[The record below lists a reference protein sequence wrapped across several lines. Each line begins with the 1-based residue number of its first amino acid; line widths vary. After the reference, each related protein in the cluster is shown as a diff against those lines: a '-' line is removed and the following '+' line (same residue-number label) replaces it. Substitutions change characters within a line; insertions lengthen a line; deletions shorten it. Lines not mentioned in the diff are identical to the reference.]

1 MHGAG
6 ERGGAWKHRY
16 VEDAKSSSAHFWRGD
31 MVRYRNATPGG
42 SGWEQPLIACPSR
55 GMHQRKFLMPLLR
68 TYHPSAALE
77 RVDPTTTAGAH
88 NSARL
93 SKGGGCLTGSRVC
106 GGKRPRPALSPG

>member
-1 MHGAG
+1 
-6 ERGGAWKHRY
+6 
-16 VEDAKSSSAHFWRGD
+16 

-77 RVDPTTTAGAH
+77 RVDPTTTAGVY